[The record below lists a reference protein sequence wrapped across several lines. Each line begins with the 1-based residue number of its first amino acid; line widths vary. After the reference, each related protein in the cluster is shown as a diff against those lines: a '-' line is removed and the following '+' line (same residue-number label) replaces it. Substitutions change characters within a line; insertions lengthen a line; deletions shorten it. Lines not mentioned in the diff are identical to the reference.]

1 MVSEIN
7 RRGLVLGCGGTL
19 GAAWSIAT
27 LFEVA
32 RALDWD
38 PREAEVIVGTS
49 AGSELA
55 TLIGS
60 GVSVETLLDAQLG
73 RPSADAFLARYFARP
88 IAKLPPLPH
97 AQLGSPRLLLD
108 RTLSPITALA
118 GLAPI
123 GRGDPSFLDGL
134 VDRCAPNGG
143 WVPHRHTKIVAVD
156 YDSGARVAFDGG
168 ISLKKAVRASWAIP
182 GWFPPVEIDG
192 RRFVDGGIASPA
204 SADLLLGHRIDEA
217 IVLAP
222 MSSSEQGPR
231 TGLGRVEGAAREQM
245 RRTLD
250 REIELLRRSG
260 IRVLR
265 LEPTAEDLAVMGP
278 NFMDGARRLRTL
290 EHALRSAR
298 RNVRA
303 SLSSLS
309 TEDRRPKTEDPKRQE
324 QPLR

>member
-1 MVSEIN
+1 
-7 RRGLVLGCGGTL
+7 VLGCGGTL

-38 PREAEVIVGTS
+38 PRGADAIVGTS

-60 GVSVETLLDAQLG
+60 GVSVEMLLDAQLG
-73 RPSADAFLARYFARP
+73 RPSADPFLARYFAHP

-97 AQLGSPRLLLD
+97 ARLGSPKLLFD
-108 RTLSPITALA
+108 RSLSPITALA

-123 GRGDPSFLDGL
+123 GRGDPAFLDAL
-134 VDRCAPNGG
+134 VERCVPGGG
-143 WVPHRHTKIVAVD
+143 WVPHRNTKIVAFD
-156 YDSGARVAFDGG
+156 YDTGERVAFDG
-168 ISLKKAVRASWAIP
+168 LVALNKAVRASWALP

-192 RRFVDGGIASPA
+192 RRFVDGGVASPA

-222 MSSSEQGPR
+222 MSSTAQGPR
-231 TGLGRVEGAAREQM
+231 RGLGRIEGAAREQM

-250 REIELLRRSG
+250 RETELLRRSG
-260 IRVLR
+260 VRVLR

-278 NFMDGARRLRTL
+278 NFMDGARRLRVL
-290 EHALRSAR
+290 EHTLRTAR
-298 RNVRA
+298 RNMRA
-303 SLSSLS
+303 ATSTLS
-309 TEDRRPKTEDPKRQE
+309 TADRRPQTADRS
-324 QPLR
+324 RTWA